1 MHKLDQSLEE
11 DIFVEQYFEP
21 FNALTLQEFL
31 NSKYELE
38 KLNFWSVLSVYS
50 IDKEGLENK
59 FKLES

>member
-1 MHKLDQSLEE
+1 MHKLDQALEE
-11 DIFVEQYFEP
+11 DIFVEQYFES
-21 FNALTLQEFL
+21 FNALSLQEFL

-38 KLNFWSVLSVYS
+38 KLNFWAVLSVYS